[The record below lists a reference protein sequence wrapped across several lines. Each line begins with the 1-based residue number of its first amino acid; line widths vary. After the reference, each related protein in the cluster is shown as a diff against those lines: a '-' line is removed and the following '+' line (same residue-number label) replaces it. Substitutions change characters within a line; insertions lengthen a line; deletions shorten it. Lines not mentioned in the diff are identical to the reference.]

1 MKKTKVLVDARVIGG
16 EGQGSVTYLVGLYNA
31 FYELYG
37 DQYELYFL
45 GYHPDAIYKRFPF
58 LEKQQIIPV
67 KSKSRLVQMAWEFP
81 SLIKDMGVE
90 FAHFQYI
97 TPFFKTSNEIVTT
110 HDILFIDFP
119 EAFSW
124 WYRFIRTLLFKISL
138 KSSEVKITVSDY
150 SRQRIAHHFKVEAKE
165 IAVTPN
171 AVPRIYFEKYDKE
184 KAAAKVLSRF
194 KVSNYILY
202 ISRLEKRKNH
212 QLLFDAY
219 EQLNLA
225 DKDIQ
230 LFIVGNNTLG
240 ERKPEQ
246 ALNKLIEKYP
256 GKVHWVK
263 KVDDEDLLTI
273 YRAARMFVYPS
284 TAEGFGIPPIEAA
297 ALRIPTLCSN
307 ATAMSDFS
315 FFNQYLFDPGNMDE
329 LKYKMAEMIDNP
341 PSEDATRSISLAIK
355 NKYNWYKSAEVL
367 HAKIS
372 DQLDVREIEEQLIES
387 INTKKK
393 AKEKDDQMKRERT
406 AFTKKMV

>member
-16 EGQGSVTYLVGLYNA
+16 EGQGAVTYLCGLYNA
-31 FYELYG
+31 FHELYG
-37 DQYELYFL
+37 DQYELYFA

-58 LEKQQIIPV
+58 LEKHQILKV
-67 KSKSRLVQMAWEFP
+67 KSRSRLIQMAWEFP
-81 SLIKDMGVE
+81 SLIKGMGVE
-90 FAHFQYI
+90 FAHFQYV

-119 EAFSW
+119 QAFSW
-124 WYRFIRTLLFKISL
+124 WYRFIRTFLFRISL

-150 SRQRIAHHFKVEAKE
+150 SRQRIVHHFNMNANE

-171 AVPRIYFEKYDKE
+171 AVPSIYFEKYDKE
-184 KAAAKVLSRF
+184 KAAAKVLNKF
-194 KVSNYILY
+194 KASNYILY

-212 QLLFDAY
+212 QLLFNAY

-225 DKDIQ
+225 DQDIQ

-240 ERKPEQ
+240 ERKSEQ
-246 ALNKLIEKYP
+246 ALNRLIKKYP
-256 GKVHWVK
+256 EKVHWVK

-297 ALRIPTLCSN
+297 ALRIPTLCSKV
-307 ATAMSDFS
+307 TAMSDFS
-315 FFNQYLFDPGNMDE
+315 FFNKYLFDPGNMDE
-329 LKYKMAEMIDNP
+329 LKYKMTEMIDTP
-341 PSEDATRSISLAIK
+341 PSDDATRSISLAIK
-355 NKYNWYKSAEVL
+355 NKYNWYKSAEIL
-367 HAKIS
+367 HTKIS
-372 DQLDVREIEEQLIES
+372 DQLDIREIEEQLVES

-393 AKEKDDQMKRERT
+393 AKAKNLEIEQE
-406 AFTKKMV
+406 ALTKKTI